1 MKLSPLL
8 QPYIS
13 QSDGYVRVPKHTLSE
28 LEPVHRSSGVDDG
41 LLAQLRDDVT
51 NALSAGYT
59 EWQSASDRG
68 SPHLSI
74 GWDWYLDGAS
84 GALLIAGG
92 DVRSNIM
99 GVNRL
104 GGDRYGEHRASA
116 QPQARTTELGLYGS
130 ARHFALDART
140 ACLHLSPSVRANVSE
155 FA

>member
-1 MKLSPLL
+1 MKLPLLL
-8 QPYIS
+8 QPHIP
-13 QSDGYVRVPKHTLSE
+13 QSDGYVRVPEHTLSE
-28 LEPVHRSSGVDDG
+28 LELVHLSSGVDDG

-59 EWQSASDRG
+59 EWQSPSGRG

-74 GWDWYLDGAS
+74 GWDWYLGGAS

-104 GGDRYGEHRASA
+104 GCDVGMENTAQALRCGLARLNWACTVALATSLSMRAQHA
-116 QPQARTTELGLYGS
+116 
-130 ARHFALDART
+130 FI
-140 ACLHLSPSVRANVSE
+140 SPLQ
-155 FA
+155 